1 MLKSEYNSQILS
13 SRIFG
18 DLEGK
23 VGMVGDGANDLMA
36 IKEAD
41 IGIAINNTDAMHSAD
56 FTVEDLSK
64 IKVIIIEGRCTEKN
78 LVELVIYC
86 SLYYLLYN
94 VYGVICMADMATYPS
109 MATLVR
115 NLTCFYPLSLFM
127 AFFVS
132 SGDLVKH
139 RPTLNMLG
147 I

>member
-1 MLKSEYNSQILS
+1 MS
-13 SRIFG
+13 
-18 DLEGK
+18 K

-41 IGIAINNTDAMHSAD
+41 IGIAINNTDAIHSAD
-56 FTVEDLSK
+56 FTVQDLSK
-64 IKVIIIEGRCTEKN
+64 IKVIITEGRCTEKN

-94 VYGVICMADMATYPS
+94 VYSVIYMTDMATYPALAS
-109 MATLVR
+109 LLR

-132 SGDLVKH
+132 SGELVKH
-139 RPTLNMLG
+139 RPSVNFLG
-147 I
+147 L